1 MKLPK
6 LITTTKERRRVYPIK
21 LVFNGRQLGKLV
33 IDPHFEK
40 KHGNY
45 LTDEIIYN
53 FALEL
58 NNRKVI
64 IEDRKK
70 PYEYFSY
77 RPLFRE

>member
-6 LITTTKERRRVYPIK
+6 LITTKEGRRIYPLRLVVNNRK
-21 LVFNGRQLGKLV
+21 LNELQ
-33 IDPHFEK
+33 IDPHYEK

-58 NNRKVI
+58 NNKKVI

>member
-6 LITTTKERRRVYPIK
+6 LIATTKEKRRIYPIK
-21 LVFNGRQLGKLV
+21 LAVNIYQLDQLI
-33 IDPHFEK
+33 IDPHYEK
-40 KHGNY
+40 KHGSY

-58 NNRKVI
+58 NNKKVI
-64 IEDRKK
+64 IEDYKD

-77 RPLFRE
+77 RPLFIG

>member
-6 LITTTKERRRVYPIK
+6 LITTTKEKRRVYPIRLVINNRK
-21 LVFNGRQLGKLV
+21 LDQLI
-33 IDPHFEK
+33 IDPHYEK
-40 KHGNY
+40 KHSSY

-58 NNRKVI
+58 NSKKVI
-64 IEDRKK
+64 IEDRKI

-77 RPLFRE
+77 

>member
-6 LITTTKERRRVYPIK
+6 LITTKEKRRIYPIK
-21 LVFNGRQLGKLV
+21 LVVNSCQLDQLI
-33 IDPHFEK
+33 IDPHYEE
-40 KHGNY
+40 KHGSY

-58 NNRKVI
+58 NDKKVI
-64 IEDRKK
+64 IEDYKA

>member
-6 LITTTKERRRVYPIK
+6 LITTTKEKRRIYPIK
-21 LVFNGRQLGKLV
+21 LVVNNCQLDQLI
-33 IDPHFEK
+33 IDPHYEK

-45 LTDEIIYN
+45 LTDEFIYN

-58 NNRKVI
+58 NNRKII

-70 PYEYFSY
+70 PYKYFLNNI
-77 RPLFRE
+77 P

>member
-6 LITTTKERRRVYPIK
+6 LITTTQESRRVYPT
-21 LVFNGRQLGKLV
+21 KLV
-33 IDPHFEK
+33 INNRKLDQLIIDPHYES
-40 KHGNY
+40 KHGSY

-58 NNRKVI
+58 NRKKVI
-64 IEDRKK
+64 IEDRKE

-77 RPLFRE
+77 